1 MLRSRPRRGQVL
13 GLMTLVLVALGTD
26 ISPLGASETVAERI
40 YQAIMAAH
48 PRYPLSTVPKALTG
62 CFDWSKSTPDEP
74 DVRYMAVAWR
84 TAGRGGLALPQVVN
98 RALYR
103 CEYAQRRDE
112 APCTCQVIGRNGKNV
127 LELPP
132 NFVQRF
138 Q

>member
-1 MLRSRPRRGQVL
+1 MA
-13 GLMTLVLVALGTD
+13 LVLVTLGWD
-26 ISPLGASETVAERI
+26 ISALRAAEPVAERI

-62 CFDWSKSTPDEP
+62 CFDWAKSTPDQP

-98 RALYR
+98 RAIYR

-112 APCTCQVIGRNGKNV
+112 APCTCQVIDRNGKNV
-127 LELPP
+127 LEPP
-132 NFVQRF
+132 ADFVQRF